1 MDKKSIITK
10 IKEIFTSAENEA
22 EVPMNFLD
30 VKTQDG
36 RILRVSDIKLEGKV
50 MEITEAGEVEIEDG
64 TYMLEDGISLVVEAG
79 MIKEIVEAP
88 IEDVEADMEADAQ
101 TEITESFM
109 EVKLKDG
116 TILMITPQVEG
127 EISKGDMVMIG
138 EDMAP
143 VGEHELEDGRI
154 LVIEEAG
161 YVSELKEMS
170 DEAVEEEMEEVPTEE
185 KEMTGVVNNL
195 KNLISEIKDLKSKFE
210 ALETENTELKARV
223 ETFAKSPSEEKT
235 KTKVDFK
242 GADKA
247 AKLNFFSKR

>member
-10 IKEIFTSAENEA
+10 IKEIFTSAENET

-36 RILRVSDIKLEGKV
+36 RILRVSDVKLEGSV

-64 TYMLEDGISLVVEAG
+64 TYILEDGISLVVEAG
-79 MIKEIVEAP
+79 MIKEIIEASIEEVE
-88 IEDVEADMEADAQ
+88 EVME
-101 TEITESFM
+101 TEEVTESFM

-116 TILMITPQVEG
+116 TVLTITPTVEG
-127 EISKGDMVMIG
+127 EISKGDLVKIG

-143 VGEHELEDGRI
+143 VGEHELEDGKI

-161 YVSELKEMS
+161 YVSELKEMTEDVS
-170 DEAVEEEMEEVPTEE
+170 EDMEDVATEE

-210 ALETENTELKARV
+210 ALESENTELKARV

-242 GADKA
+242 GVDKA